1 LRKLVQGKSGRF
13 WGHREYSNYPRQ
25 PLDSR
30 AAPKMRSGSAP
41 PAPPIRSDRYKQGP
55 FSHEFTADPQIP
67 QIRLP
72 GHHRIT
78 RNSLEEFALDPFP
91 TDSSR
96 QIPDLGT
103 QRFDQKSTCPR
114 HPLFPHTFGMILLS
128 ENPNFRAKNR
138 AVTAGPKMT
147 GFWTPKM
154 RREREKKNRLACPP
168 PPPPRPR
175 PNNYQ

>member
-1 LRKLVQGKSGRF
+1 
-13 WGHREYSNYPRQ
+13 
-25 PLDSR
+25 
-30 AAPKMRSGSAP
+30 MRSGSAP

-128 ENPNFRAKNR
+128 ENPSFRAKNR

-154 RREREKKNRLACPP
+154 RREREKKNRLACSRYARLVTFVPSESCLLLSKFAWQGTP
-168 PPPPRPR
+168 TSAGVRQRQVPATT
-175 PNNYQ
+175 